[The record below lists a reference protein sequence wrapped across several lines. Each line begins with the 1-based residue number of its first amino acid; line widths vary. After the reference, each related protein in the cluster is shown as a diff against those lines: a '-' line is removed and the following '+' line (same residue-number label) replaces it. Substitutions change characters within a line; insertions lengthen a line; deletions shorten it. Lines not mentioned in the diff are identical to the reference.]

1 MDMSRNRELK
11 EGQVELLRERLSQAP
26 ATILADF
33 RGLTVA
39 EDTELRSRLR
49 QAGIEYR
56 VVKNTLLGLAAK
68 GAGIEGLER
77 HLAGPT
83 AVAFSL
89 SDAVAA
95 AKELARFAKDHPN
108 LEVKAGVLERR
119 VIGQSEVRA
128 LADLPSREVLLAQVV
143 STLSAPLSQLATVLA
158 APLRGLV
165 TAVDALQRQ
174 KAAAGAS

>member
-1 MDMSRNRELK
+1 MSKNRELK
-11 EGQVELLRERLSQAP
+11 AAQVEALRERLSRAP
-26 ATILADF
+26 ASVLADF

-49 QAGIEYR
+49 QAGVEYR
-56 VVKNTLLGLAAK
+56 VVKNTLLGLAARS
-68 GAGIEGLER
+68 AGIEGLEP
-77 HLAGPT
+77 HLEGPT

-108 LEVKAGVLERR
+108 LEVKAGILEGR
-119 VIGQSEVRA
+119 VISANEVKA
-128 LADLPSREVLLAQVV
+128 LADLPSREVLLG
-143 STLSAPLSQLATVLA
+143 QLASLLVGPLAQLAGLFA
-158 APLRGLV
+158 APLRGFV